1 MRKEKTNRLK
11 KITSWVWK
19 IAVKRGWGESRKER
33 LVAVAVPVACGLGQ
47 SLGFSGQVVVSVC
60 NSKSKTSCQRETH
73 THWRTYMGWAISPMG
88 LKWTKLL
95 YIYIRKKLTRSDWF
109 KKYFKNFVLKKINN
123 FLYFLLKWYQNF
135 LKIVC

>member
-1 MRKEKTNRLK
+1 M
-11 KITSWVWK
+11 
-19 IAVKRGWGESRKER
+19 
-33 LVAVAVPVACGLGQ
+33 AVPVACGLGQ
-47 SLGFSGQVVVSVC
+47 SLGFSGQVVVSVY

-73 THWRTYMGWAISPMG
+73 THTEEHIGMGHKSNG
-88 LKWTKLL
+88 LEMDQTI
-95 YIYIRKKLTRSDWF
+95 YIYIRKKLTRTDWF